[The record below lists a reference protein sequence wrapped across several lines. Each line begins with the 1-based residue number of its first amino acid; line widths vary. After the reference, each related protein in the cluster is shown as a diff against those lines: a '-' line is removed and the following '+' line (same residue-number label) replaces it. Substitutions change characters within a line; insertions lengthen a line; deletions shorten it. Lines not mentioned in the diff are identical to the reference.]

1 MSYEQI
7 GKGPAPPSA
16 AAAPVL
22 QAQPVPSAPTA
33 QQAVPIMAPQLH
45 GMQPAQATPVAGYG
59 VAAMPMTGAQPGYG
73 MQPAQ
78 AIPLAG
84 GGAAVPMAGAQPGYG
99 MQPAQAMPM
108 AGGAA
113 VPIVAPVASIGGI
126 ASLAQFGDLLVK
138 QRVEMVRRVAALP
151 SLPSSHTC
159 SI

>member
-33 QQAVPIMAPQLH
+33 QAVLMAPQ
-45 GMQPAQATPVAGYG
+45 
-59 VAAMPMTGAQPGYG
+59 AQPGYG

-78 AIPLAG
+78 AIPMAG

-99 MQPAQAMPM
+99 MQPAQAIPM
-108 AGGAA
+108 AGGGAA
-113 VPIVAPVASIGGI
+113 VSIVAPVAGIGGI

-138 QRVEMVRRVAALP
+138 QRVEMVRRVAALL
-151 SLPSSHTC
+151 SLPSHMST
-159 SI
+159 I